1 MKFLVSWIRS
11 IYKNIGIN
19 KIVKTQ
25 EDAVNRARNE
35 AAPINAQWFGIET

>member
-25 EDAVNRARNE
+25 EDAVNMERNGNLKNQDYE
-35 AAPINAQWFGIET
+35 GK

>member
-25 EDAVNRARNE
+25 EDAENRARNGNLKNQDYE
-35 AAPINAQWFGIET
+35 GK

>member
-25 EDAVNRARNE
+25 EDAVNMARNGNLKNQDYE
-35 AAPINAQWFGIET
+35 GQ